1 MPDQPMQTL
10 VRHIRRMA
18 GDEQDSEQSD
28 RVLLAKFIAQR
39 DENAFAALVQKHGPM
54 VRGVCQRLLG
64 QSPDVDDAFQATFL
78 ILVRKAS
85 AIRKADSL
93 ASWLYGVA
101 YRIARGLRNR
111 IARRELL
118 ERQPLPRSVDD
129 PGMQAAWRELCM
141 LLDEEV
147 QRLADKY
154 RAPLVLCYLEGQTR
168 DQAARQ
174 LGCSLRTLDR
184 RLTEGRERLRTRLA
198 RRGLTL
204 SAGLL
209 AVAMGEHM
217 ATAAVPSGL
226 VDGTLQ
232 AAMLIFKGKR
242 IAAAATGQVA
252 VLVQEGLRAMFWT
265 KLQAFTVFAVVA
277 AGVATTGLILYT
289 GGAPA
294 QDRHS
299 GQHAELPEAASDALG
314 AAARDESGGQAM
326 KQRTDPRQSAS
337 ER

>member
-111 IARRELL
+111 IARREVL
-118 ERQPLPRSVDD
+118 ERQPLQRSVDD
-129 PGMQAAWRELCM
+129 PGMQAAWRELCV

-147 QRLADKY
+147 QRLADKH
-154 RAPLVLCYLEGQTR
+154 RAPLVLCYLARGRGSNPFSLEDQHRGLERSIDKAAGHRGRGHVLAHRHGEQSGRQGQPSPRQPRAQPLAPLGQTPVE
-168 DQAARQ
+168 
-174 LGCSLRTLDR
+174 CS
-184 RLTEGRERLRTRLA
+184 
-198 RRGLTL
+198 
-204 SAGLL
+204 
-209 AVAMGEHM
+209 
-217 ATAAVPSGL
+217 
-226 VDGTLQ
+226 Q
-232 AAMLIFKGKR
+232 
-242 IAAAATGQVA
+242 
-252 VLVQEGLRAMFWT
+252 
-265 KLQAFTVFAVVA
+265 
-277 AGVATTGLILYT
+277 
-289 GGAPA
+289 
-294 QDRHS
+294 
-299 GQHAELPEAASDALG
+299 
-314 AAARDESGGQAM
+314 
-326 KQRTDPRQSAS
+326 
-337 ER
+337 